1 MVGNLSSRGDCQ
13 IWARVTRRMWMI
25 WLICGLLLALSGG
38 LAVVTRWGDR
48 RPVGDDTL
56 VTELLGPP
64 PAWRPRPAPPVRE
77 DAAPPPV
84 PVAEPAGEDGW
95 LDTQLAWITAWS
107 QGMSEQIAAAAAG
120 HGTAAAAG
128 RGTAAAAGHGTAG
141 EPVRGDTGP
150 PAAAGPAS
158 VGRRTGHGSGPSRP
172 APAPRRCIATT
183 VKGNR
188 CKLPA
193 EPARMTCAIHAK
205 RAHP

>member
-48 RPVGDDTL
+48 RPAGDDTL

-64 PAWRPRPAPPVRE
+64 PSWRPRPAPPVRE
-77 DAAPPPV
+77 DAAPRPV

-107 QGMSEQIAAAAAG
+107 QGMREQIASAAAG

-128 RGTAAAAGHGTAG
+128 HGTAG
-141 EPVRGDTGP
+141 KPARGDTGP

-158 VGRRTGHGSGPSRP
+158 VGRRTGHGSGPYRP

-193 EPARMTCAIHAK
+193 EPARITCAIHAK

>member
-1 MVGNLSSRGDCQ
+1 
-13 IWARVTRRMWMI
+13 MI

-38 LAVVTRWGDR
+38 LAVVTRWEDR
-48 RPVGDDTL
+48 RPVADDTL

-107 QGMSEQIAAAAAG
+107 QGMREQIASAAAG
-120 HGTAAAAG
+120 PGTGGGPA
-128 RGTAAAAGHGTAG
+128 RGN
-141 EPVRGDTGP
+141 TGP
-150 PAAAGPAS
+150 PAAAGPAGA
-158 VGRRTGHGSGPSRP
+158 GRRTGHGSAGPSRP
-172 APAPRRCIATT
+172 AATARRCIATT

-205 RAHP
+205 RARP

>member
-1 MVGNLSSRGDCQ
+1 MVGNLGSRGDCQ
-13 IWARVTRRMWMI
+13 VWARVTRRTWMI

-38 LAVVTRWGDR
+38 LAVVTRWGDP
-48 RPVGDDTL
+48 RPVADDTL

-64 PAWRPRPAPPVRE
+64 TARRPRPARPVREDAASPPVRE

-107 QGMSEQIAAAAAG
+107 QGMCEQIAAAAG
-120 HGTAAAAG
+120 GPGTG
-128 RGTAAAAGHGTAG
+128 S
-141 EPVRGDTGP
+141 EPARKDAGP
-150 PAAAGPAS
+150 PAAAGPGGA
-158 VGRRTGHGSGPSRP
+158 RRRADHGSAGPSLP
-172 APAPRRCIATT
+172 SAAPRRCIATT

-193 EPARMTCAIHAK
+193 EPARVMCAIHVK